1 MSAVAADVIFDR
13 SMPSPARI
21 AHAIL
26 EGFNRHYR
34 LFRYVAQQAKSFY
47 ENGDWQRMRERAR
60 ERIDFYDQ
68 RVLEAVARIE
78 REFDLASLDDAERD
92 ALWQAVK
99 QHYVTLLAEHRQP
112 ECAETFFNSVCTKLL
127 HREYYRNQFLFVR
140 PGVAT
145 EYMRPLCLRSSRDPG
160 GSLRQFV

>member
-1 MSAVAADVIFDR
+1 SSPLPARCRPGWHDGRAGCARSAGCWELRSARSPSGWRLRRGNTSAATPMSAVADVIFDR

-78 REFDLASLDDAERD
+78 REFDLASLEDTERD
-92 ALWQAVK
+92 ALWQGGK
-99 QHYVTLLAEHRQP
+99 EQHRTTRA
-112 ECAETFFNSVCTKLL
+112 A
-127 HREYYRNQFLFVR
+127 
-140 PGVAT
+140 A
-145 EYMRPLCLRSSRDPG
+145 
-160 GSLRQFV
+160 